1 MIYQFETQAGGRIT
15 YTDVVGAQILH
26 LIGKQPGPRGVITVD
41 EIPGALRALEAAV
54 AREKAAAATPNP
66 ELEPHTSNLSG
77 RDEDGAREPVVTLGQ
92 RAYPFV
98 DLLQFALKARENVTW
113 GI

>member
-26 LIGKQPGPRGVITVD
+26 LIGKQPGPRGVITVE
-41 EIPGALRALEAAV
+41 EIPAALQALEAAV
-54 AREKAAAATPNP
+54 AREKAMAAEPQP
-66 ELEPHTSNLSG
+66 DLEPHASNATD
-77 RDEDGAREPVVTLGQ
+77 RVEEREREPRVTLGQ
-92 RAYPFV
+92 RAFPFV
-98 DLLQFALKARENVTW
+98 DLLKFALQARENVTW